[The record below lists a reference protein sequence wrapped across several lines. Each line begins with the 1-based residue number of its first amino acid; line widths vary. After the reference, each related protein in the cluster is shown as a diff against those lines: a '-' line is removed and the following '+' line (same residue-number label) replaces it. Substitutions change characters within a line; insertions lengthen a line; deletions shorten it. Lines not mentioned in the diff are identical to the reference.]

1 MSIEEIIGYVG
12 ALLTGLILGIL
23 GGGGAIFSV
32 PVLVYIFHVK
42 ATEATGYSMFI
53 VAAAALI
60 GAVQNIR
67 KKMVDWLAVLWYGV
81 PSLITVFVTRKYIIH
96 AIPENLFT
104 VGSYTFTK
112 HVGILLLLSFFMVM
126 IGYRMLLDQQISD
139 AEERGTNHP
148 RLAMYAVAIGLF
160 LGLVGAGGGFLM
172 IPALIHFANLDI
184 KKAVGTSLVLVS
196 ANATIGFLGDAT
208 ANTNMNWPLLV
219 SFSGIAIA
227 GVIAGTYYA
236 HKINPVKLRKGF
248 GAFMIAT
255 AIFIFVR
262 EIFF

>member
-1 MSIEEIIGYVG
+1 MGIEEIIGYIG

-42 ATEATGYSMFI
+42 ATEATAYSMFI
-53 VAAAALI
+53 VAVAALI

-67 KKMVDWLAVLWYGV
+67 KKMVDWSAVAWYGL
-81 PSLITVFVTRKYIIH
+81 PSLITVFITRKFIIH

-126 IGYRMLLDQQISD
+126 IGYKMTRTEPIKG
-139 AEERGTNHP
+139 EGERGVNHTK
-148 RLAMYAVAIGLF
+148 LIMYAMGIGLF
-160 LGLVGAGGGFLM
+160 LGIVGAGGGFLM

-196 ANATIGFLGDAT
+196 ANAAIGFLGDAT
-208 ANTNMNWPLLV
+208 TNTNLNWPLLI

-227 GVIAGTYYA
+227 GVIIGTYYA
-236 HKINPVKLRKGF
+236 HKINPAKLRMGF
-248 GAFMIAT
+248 GYFMIIT
-255 AIFIFVR
+255 AVFIFVK